1 MEIVNLYLIAV
12 FFMFISIG
20 AIGWMMYHSH
30 TRNREI
36 MIQRDQIQELQ
47 IRTFEME
54 KLRSIAAAEE
64 EQMRRIGRFLH
75 DEVGGNLHV
84 LLHVLEKSETRSEKE
99 TIEIL
104 EKASALTKKSIDSV
118 RNTSQELVPYFLLN
132 FGLTRTLQSMADEIN
147 DLPGIGVT
155 YSESIE
161 WSPEQLPQETII
173 QLYRLIQEV
182 HSNILRHAKPTEIK
196 IHLATTPQA
205 ISIELSH
212 NGVGI
217 SQSEYIQLLQTGKSQ
232 GLKNIDYRAT
242 LLQAPVRYIRHENVS
257 IIDVSIDKSNLQL
270 LPTTPLV

>member
-1 MEIVNLYLIAV
+1 MEIVSLYLIAV

-20 AIGWMMYHSH
+20 AIGWMLYHSH

-132 FGLTRTLQSMADEIN
+132 GLHHRGLLSHSGIEVVTVHIHIEMAVFALRQFFCGQGSEHAFRTL
-147 DLPGIGVT
+147 
-155 YSESIE
+155 
-161 WSPEQLPQETII
+161 
-173 QLYRLIQEV
+173 RLFAVVVIRV
-182 HSNILRHAKPTEIK
+182 
-196 IHLATTPQA
+196 LASRSA
-205 ISIELSH
+205 GE
-212 NGVGI
+212 
-217 SQSEYIQLLQTGKSQ
+217 
-232 GLKNIDYRAT
+232 D
-242 LLQAPVRYIRHENVS
+242 HENSFKV
-257 IIDVSIDKSNLQL
+257 N
-270 LPTTPLV
+270 